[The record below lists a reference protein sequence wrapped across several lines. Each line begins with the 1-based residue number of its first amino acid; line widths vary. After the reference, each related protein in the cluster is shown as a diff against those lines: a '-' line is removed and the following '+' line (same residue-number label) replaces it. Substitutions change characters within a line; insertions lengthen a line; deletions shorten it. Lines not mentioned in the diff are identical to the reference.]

1 MSDEAPLLEVTNLS
15 KGFPG
20 VQALDGVSFAVHA
33 GEVHALVGENGAGKS
48 TLLSIMSGL
57 QQADSGE
64 IRLRGNPIRL
74 HGARDGRA
82 SGIALVHQELSLC
95 PNMSVAE
102 NIFLGIEPHRAGGWV
117 DYGKMNA
124 MAEALLASIHAN
136 IDPKTLVERLSLSEQ
151 QIVEICRAVALE
163 PKVIV
168 LDEPTASLGPDKVQ
182 DLLEIIRKLRHR
194 GLGIIYVSHRLEEV
208 MAIADRITVLRD
220 GKLAGALTR
229 QEASEEKV
237 IRLMVGRAL
246 AASAARP
253 KVKQGAM
260 ALEVRGLTGRRS
272 FSGVSLS
279 VAEGEILGIAGLMG
293 CHREKLVRALFGLE
307 PVLAGEILV
316 KQQPVTI
323 SSPADAIR
331 HGIGFAPADRKDEG
345 LLLGMGV
352 HDNTIMASWRGVSR
366 GGFFSFRR
374 RQSVAGQLVRR
385 LGVKTPSLGARAAT
399 LSGGNQQ
406 KVVVAKWLASEPRIL
421 LFDEPTRGVD
431 VGAKAQIRD
440 LLQELAGKGMA
451 VLLTSSELPELID
464 VCDRILVMK
473 RGRVSGEFVR
483 DTFDAEEIGRLAV
496 G

>member
-20 VQALDGVSFAVHA
+20 VQALDNVSFAVRA

-64 IRLRGNPIRL
+64 IKLHGNAVRL

-102 NIFLGIEPHRAGGWV
+102 NIFLGIEPRRAGGWV
-117 DYGKMNA
+117 DYGKMNT
-124 MAEALLASIHAN
+124 MAAALLGSVHAE
-136 IDPKTLVERLSLSEQ
+136 IDPRTLVERLSLSEQ

-182 DLLEIIRKLRHR
+182 DLLEIIRKLHNR

-220 GKLAGALTR
+220 GKLAGALWRRDAT
-229 QEASEEKV
+229 QEQL
-237 IRLMVGRAL
+237 IRLMVGREL
-246 AASAARP
+246 AASPERP
-253 KVKQGAM
+253 KTTRRAT

-272 FSGVSLS
+272 FSDVSLS
-279 VAEGEILGIAGLMG
+279 VADGEILGIAGLMG

-307 PVLAGEILV
+307 PVEAGQILV
-316 KQQPVTI
+316 QQRPVAI

-331 HGIGFAPADRKDEG
+331 HGIGFAPADRKGEG

-352 HDNTIMASWRGVSR
+352 HDNTVMASLRGVSR
-366 GGFFSFRR
+366 SGFFSFRR
-374 RQSVAGQLVRR
+374 RQNVATRLVRR

-406 KVVVAKWLASEPRIL
+406 KVVVAKWLAAEPRIM

-440 LLQELAGKGMA
+440 LLQELAGTGMA
-451 VLLTSSELPELID
+451 ILLTSSELPELID
-464 VCDRILVMK
+464 VCDRILVMN
-473 RGRVSGEFVR
+473 RGRITGEFAR
-483 DTFDAEEIGRLAV
+483 ERFDAEEIGRLAV

>member
-20 VQALDGVSFAVHA
+20 VQALDNVSFAVRA

-57 QQADSGE
+57 QQADAGE
-64 IRLRGNPIRL
+64 IRLHGNMVRL

-102 NIFLGIEPHRAGGWV
+102 NIFLGIEQRRTGGWV
-117 DYGKMNA
+117 DYRKMH
-124 MAEALLASIHAN
+124 EAAAQLLGSIHAE
-136 IDPKTLVERLSLSEQ
+136 IDPRTLVERLSLSEQ
-151 QIVEICRAVALE
+151 QIVEICRAVALN

-182 DLLEIIRKLRHR
+182 DLLEIIRKLRDR

-229 QEASEEKV
+229 TDASEDRL
-237 IRLMVGRAL
+237 IRLMVGREL
-246 AASAARP
+246 SAAPSRP
-253 KVKQGAM
+253 KTARRAT
-260 ALEVRGLTGRRS
+260 ALEVRNLTARRG
-272 FSGVSLS
+272 FLDVSLS
-279 VAEGEILGIAGLMG
+279 VAEGEIVGIAGLMG

-307 PVLAGEILV
+307 PVEGGQILV
-316 KQQPVTI
+316 QGRPVVI

-331 HGIGFAPADRKDEG
+331 QGIGFAPADRKDEG
-345 LLLGMGV
+345 LLLDMGV
-352 HDNTIMASWRGVSR
+352 HDNTIIASLRDISR
-366 GGFFSFRR
+366 GGFFSFRG
-374 RQSVAGQLVRR
+374 RQNLATRLVQR

-406 KVVVAKWLASEPRIL
+406 KVVMAKWLASEPRVL

-440 LLQELAGKGMA
+440 LLHELAANGMA
-451 VLLTSSELPELID
+451 ILLTSSELPELID
-464 VCDRILVMK
+464 VCDRILVMN
-473 RGRVSGEFVR
+473 RGRITGEFTR
-483 DTFDAEEIGRLAV
+483 ENFDAEEIGRRAV

>member
-1 MSDEAPLLEVTNLS
+1 MSAEAPLLEVTNLS

-20 VQALDGVSFAVHA
+20 VQALDDVSFAVHA

-64 IRLRGNPIRL
+64 IRLRGRPVRL

-102 NIFLGIEPHRAGGWV
+102 NIYLGIEPRRSGGWV

-124 MAEALLASIHAN
+124 MAGALLASIHAD
-136 IDPKTLVERLSLSEQ
+136 IDPRILVERLSLSEQ
-151 QIVEICRAVALE
+151 QIVEICRALALE
-163 PKVIV
+163 PQVVV

-182 DLLEIIRKLRHR
+182 DLLEIIHKLRQR

-208 MAIADRITVLRD
+208 LAIADRISVLRD
-220 GKLAGALTR
+220 GRLAGALTR
-229 QEASEEKV
+229 QEANEEKV

-253 KVKQGAM
+253 SIAQGAP
-260 ALEVRGLTGRRS
+260 ALEVRGLTGRDS
-272 FSGVSLS
+272 FSDVSLT
-279 VAEGEILGIAGLMG
+279 VAEGEIVGIAGLMG
-293 CHREKLVRALFGLE
+293 CHRETLVRALFGLA
-307 PVLAGEILV
+307 PVLSGEIRV
-316 KQQPVTI
+316 KQQPVAI
-323 SSPADAIR
+323 ASPADAIR
-331 HGIGFAPADRKDEG
+331 HGIGFAPADRKGEG

-352 HDNTIMASWRGVSR
+352 HDNTIIAALREVSR

-374 RQSVAGQLVRR
+374 RRSVARDMVRR
-385 LGVKTPSLGARAAT
+385 LGVKTPALGARAAT

-406 KVVVAKWLASEPRIL
+406 KVVVAKWLASQPRIL

-440 LLQELAGKGMA
+440 LLHELAGKGMA

-464 VCDRILVMK
+464 VCDRILVMS
-473 RGRVSGEFVR
+473 RGRISGASAR
-483 DTFDAEEIGRLAV
+483 DGFDAEAIGRLAV